1 MTPSGAAAAA
11 VYFIELYGYVLQTG
25 DLTEWDAMSFPTCDY
40 CATFRSHVMNS
51 REAGESIEGGDIAV
65 EVIAI
70 HDLDELVGGYP
81 VDLRVTQSQAVRR
94 SADGSP
100 IESLDAKTTAMQ
112 FETVF
117 YGSSWTILD
126 AARIVGDK

>member
-1 MTPSGAAAAA
+1 M
-11 VYFIELYGYVLQTG
+11 
-25 DLTEWDAMSFPTCDY
+25 D
-40 CATFRSHVMNS
+40 S
-51 REAGESIEGGDIAV
+51 REVGESIEGGDITV
-65 EVIAI
+65 EVITI

-81 VDLRVTQSQAVRR
+81 VDLRVTQSPTVRR

-100 IESLDAKTTAMQ
+100 IESLDAKTTTMQ

-126 AARIVGDK
+126 AARIVGEE